1 MSGFEKKLDNE
12 GNINPK
18 YIDLM
23 DEDEA
28 IAGQKFVCLSF
39 ISPDKILKKRETY
52 LFDRFVQ
59 EFDFTKSMD
68 KFAGFLNYMAYIYH
82 LNVEDV
88 FEKFNSYVKEESSTL
103 KEGGIEDDWKNF
115 LDKNEDKYSEE
126 FNREHSFQTSVRG
139 LKVRGS
145 FNTQEEAEN
154 RCKTLQKTDP
164 NHNIF
169 VGPVGIWVP
178 WDPDAYKTGR
188 VEHMEEQL
196 NQLHKEKLESEIKA
210 KQQFEERIK
219 ETKRKA
225 IEENIKKAEDSGN
238 KLTQTI
244 DEKGNLTGVT
254 ETVDFESRTETTPEE
269 AQKYNQELME
279 RILNEQNKPDDDD
292 KKND

>member
-68 KFAGFLNYMAYIYH
+68 KFAGFLNYMAFIYN

-139 LKVRGS
+139 LKIRGS
-145 FNTQEEAEN
+145 FNTQDEAEN

-244 DEKGNLTGVT
+244 DEKGNLTGVMD
-254 ETVDFESRTETTPEE
+254 TVDFETRTETTPEE

-279 RILNEQNKPDDDD
+279 RILNDKIEPD
-292 KKND
+292 NDSENNE